1 MAINRIS
8 LLLAATALAG
18 LPLHP
23 ARAQPAQPATE
34 QPQADQARPEP
45 PTEPKPAT
53 TRKAPVTELDA
64 VTVTVTRSPET
75 LFNVPGT
82 ASVIDAEDLDRRN
95 AQSPR
100 DAIRY
105 EPGVSVGNSPTR
117 TGSTN
122 YTIRGIGGNRVRL
135 QIDDVRVPDY
145 PGTNAGPG
153 TYTRDFVDLE
163 SVKRIEIV
171 RGPASALYG
180 SDALGGVVAYV
191 TKDPSDYLD
200 LVGKDVYGSVKT
212 AFNGADTGFSET
224 LTGAARAGKVQAL
237 LLYTRRDGQEVDPGG
252 DKSANPQSY
261 DVNNILAKLILAAT
275 DTDTLRLIGEYTLR
289 DTDTKLRTEE
299 SATVLSSNNDD
310 MNQRVRLSLDW
321 THDAPIG
328 FIDTTRLLGYVTFLN
343 REEINKQF
351 RSGNLYRFTDLDFY
365 QNIYGTEA
373 QFISRTEFGSA
384 PNVFTYGISADF
396 TTTSRPR
403 DRFQTNLGTG
413 VTTKVI
419 AGETFPN
426 KNFPDTETLLVGAYV
441 QDKISAGRFTF
452 LPAIRLDYYHLTPK
466 PDQKFANSNV
476 SNFEIDKLNEF
487 AVSPKLGVTYAMTDQ
502 FTLFGQYAHGF
513 RAPPYDDANF
523 GFSNPA
529 FGYEVLPNGNL
540 KPEESDGVEAGIRG
554 RFDDGSSFSLAGFYN
569 RYTDF
574 IESVLTGISGG
585 GLQQFQSQ
593 NIPHVEIYGAEFR
606 SEWRF
611 MEEWSL
617 IGTAAYARGQN
628 LDTRTPI
635 DSVDP
640 FRVVGGLRYSNP
652 SGFGSELTV
661 MHAWRHNRTSQNSYF
676 KAPSYTVADLTAF
689 FEILP
694 TFTVNIGVFNLTDA
708 KYYIAQDVVGLSST
722 AANRG
727 LFAQPGRHVGANVTL
742 RW

>member
-1 MAINRIS
+1 MAVRHIP
-8 LLLAATALAG
+8 LLLAASALAG
-18 LPLHP
+18 LPAALALGQTADPP
-23 ARAQPAQPATE
+23 AGQSQ
-34 QPQADQARPEP
+34 
-45 PTEPKPAT
+45 TEPAERAPESAPPKGPVRKP
-53 TRKAPVTELDA
+53 PVTELDA

-75 LFNVPGT
+75 LFDVPGT
-82 ASVIDAEDLDRRN
+82 ASVIDAEDLERRN

-105 EPGVSVGNSPTR
+105 EPGVSIGNNPGR
-117 TGSTN
+117 TGATN
-122 YTIRGIGGNRVRL
+122 YTIRGVGGNRVRL

-145 PGTNAGPG
+145 PGTNAGAG

-163 SVKRIEIV
+163 NVKRIEIV

-200 LVGKDVYGSVKT
+200 LVGKDIYGSVKT
-212 AFNGADTGFSET
+212 AFNGADTSFSET
-224 LTGAARAGKVQAL
+224 LTGAGRAGKVQAL

-261 DVNNILAKLILAAT
+261 DVNNILGKLLLAAT
-275 DTDTLRLIGEYTLR
+275 DVDTLRLIGEFTMK
-289 DTDTKLRTEE
+289 DTDTKVRTEE
-299 SATVLSSNNDD
+299 SATVLASNNEDT
-310 MNQRVRLSLDW
+310 NQRVRLSLDW
-321 THDAPIG
+321 THDEPFG
-328 FIDTTRLLGYVTFLN
+328 FVDTTRLLAYVTILD
-343 REEINKQF
+343 RQEVNKQF
-351 RSGNLYRFTDLDFY
+351 RSGNLYRFTDLDFH

-373 QFISRTEFGSA
+373 QFISRTEFGGV
-384 PNVFTYGISADF
+384 PNDFTYGLSADF

-441 QDKISAGRFTF
+441 QDKISAGRFTI
-452 LPAIRLDYYHLTPK
+452 LPAVRVDYYHLKPK

-476 SNFEIDKLNEF
+476 TNFTIDELSEV
-487 AVSPKLGVTYAMTDQ
+487 AVSPKLGLTYAMTDQ

-529 FGYEVLPNGNL
+529 FGYEILPNGNL

-554 RFDDGSSFSLAGFYN
+554 RFGDGSSFSLAGFYN

-574 IESVLTGISGG
+574 IESVFVGISGG

-593 NIPHVEIYGAEFR
+593 NIPRVTIYGAEFR
-606 SEWRF
+606 GEWRF
-611 MEEWSL
+611 MPEWSL
-617 IGTAAYARGQN
+617 IGSAAYAHGQN
-628 LDTRTPI
+628 EETRTPI

-652 SGFGSELTV
+652 EGFGGELTV
-661 MHAWRHNRTSQNSYF
+661 MHAWRHDRTSQNSYF
-676 KAPSYTVADLTAF
+676 KAPSYTVVDLTAF

-694 TFTVNIGVFNLTDA
+694 TLTVNVGMFNLFDA